1 MEVYDG
7 FSWAVPKAF
16 KDAIASCA
24 SEEGDTL
31 YSTKDGIWHM
41 ERSG

>member
-1 MEVYDG
+1 MRKSMEVYDG

-24 SEEGDTL
+24 FEEGDT
-31 YSTKDGIWHM
+31 IIQH
-41 ERSG
+41 